1 MSSIAAVIGRIL
13 LAIIFIVSG
22 ATKLM
27 NVAAT
32 EAMITGVGMPGGLAI
47 PTGLFELIVGI
58 CIALGLMTRIASI
71 LLAGFTLLAA
81 LLYHNR
87 LDDPMQSA
95 MFLKD
100 VAIAGGLLL
109 VFAHSQIW
117 YGWDRIRRDR
127 RHEVATHDAEAR
139 VREAELRA
147 ARAEGAVQGSTHTPT
162 TVESAP
168 RRRWF

>member
-1 MSSIAAVIGRIL
+1 MSSIAAVVGRIL

-47 PTGLFELIVGI
+47 PTGLFELIAGL

-81 LLYHNR
+81 ILYHNR

-127 RHEVATHDAEAR
+127 RHEVASHDAESR
-139 VREAELRA
+139 VHDAELRA
-147 ARAEGAVQGSTHTPT
+147 ARAEGAVQGTPHTVA
-162 TVESAP
+162 VETAP